1 MILSPSK
8 SDQESKLIFDDVSKA
23 SINSSYRFVETRLDG
38 VYQIE
43 NCGSENLVDWGEDT
57 FRDSLRTYVVG
68 RKNVTNS
75 KWRLIREKS
84 DKDAYQIVE
93 AKNGKNNLYLSS
105 TFIFSTSER
114 LALLWTGTNESD
126 WVGDENLRRVFTFEK
141 FKRDA
146 VRSQVFLAFNT

>member
-8 SDQESKLIFDDVSKA
+8 TEQESKLIFDDVSKS
-23 SINSSYRFVETRLDG
+23 SINSSYRFVKIKSDDL
-38 VYQIE
+38 YQIE
-43 NCGSENLVDWGEDT
+43 NCGSKNLVDWGQDT
-57 FRDSLRTYVVG
+57 VRDNLRIYVVG
-68 RKNVTNS
+68 RKDVTNS
-75 KWRLIREKS
+75 KWRLIQEKS
-84 DKDAYQIVE
+84 DKNAYQIVE

-146 VRSQVFLAFNT
+146 VRFQVFLDFNT